1 MMPPADQI
9 DALLAPTGSTCSMIR
24 DGAEPHPSVMNAI
37 IRDVVHKHPQGGNS
51 LERAVRLAVRLG
63 WRARHQLQLNREE
76 AKKP

>member
-1 MMPPADQI
+1 MTAPREGI
-9 DALLAPTGSTCSMIR
+9 ALLEATGSSGAMIR

-37 IRDVVHKHPQGGNS
+37 IRDVVRQHPHGGSS

-76 AKKP
+76 AKNG